1 VAETKK
7 LQEKTAAF
15 SAELAEFLNSEYP
28 YKKPALA
35 KYIID
40 SQLKT
45 NENVDNTEKIDNTN
59 HVDSSY
65 FDAPLQQSL
74 NSENKVKTNLNK
86 ILKEKIFF
94 YFRLAFFT
102 NNMMLVQL
110 LCNVL
115 DFRMSWTLAAFV

>member
-1 VAETKK
+1 MAETKK

-45 NENVDNTEKIDNTN
+45 NENVSDTEKIDNTN

-74 NSENKVKTNLNK
+74 NSENKVRTILNK
-86 ILKEKIFF
+86 ILKKFF
-94 YFRLAFFT
+94 LFRLAFFT
-102 NNMMLVQL
+102 SNMMLVQL

-115 DFRMSWTLAAFV
+115 DFLMSWTLETFG